1 MSLVWTVLNII
12 LFFKIWKMTDDVAE
26 IHDEILNR
34 RVNVGSPATLP
45 PTPTNSPHA
54 ATVAPQASAEFQTP
68 NLKKGD
74 KVTLK
79 WYGVCTFEGIWDGK
93 YGFYPIKTDNLPPS
107 PFLVEGAEPY
117 LLIPLKNLH
126 EYLA

>member
-1 MSLVWTVLNII
+1 MSFVGAVLSII
-12 LFFKIWKMTDDVAE
+12 LFYKIWKMTNDVAE

-34 RVNVGSPATLP
+34 RVNLGSPSTFP
-45 PTPTNSPHA
+45 PTPTNNQHA
-54 ATVAPQASAEFQTP
+54 ATVASQASAKFQTP

-79 WYGVCTFEGIWDGK
+79 GYGVCTFEGIWDGK
-93 YGFYPIKTDNLPPS
+93 YGFYPIKTDNLPSS

-117 LLIPLKNLH
+117 LLIPVKNLH